1 MQQPSSFPPPQG
13 PPSDPP
19 TGTGAPQGPP
29 RSHIKLWGAVA
40 AVVSAIAGVASAVAA
55 FTGGSSVPDRS
66 PSAQVTVTVA
76 PPPAG
81 GSAQQVPPAAGA
93 SATNAAAEG
102 VRWSGSIVLGLEGI
116 DLTQSPPRKGS
127 ASFIRPA
134 AARSGSN
141 GMMVKGTVALWTGTG
156 APTAQGCKDLLLTQS
171 RDEVDV
177 AAGDVVCLAEGSSPV
192 AALKVTAT
200 HYDRGAYGELDGE
213 LTVWSLRLNR

>member
-1 MQQPSSFPPPQG
+1 M
-13 PPSDPP
+13 
-19 TGTGAPQGPP
+19 
-29 RSHIKLWGAVA
+29 
-40 AVVSAIAGVASAVAA
+40 AA
-55 FTGGSSVPDRS
+55 FTGGPSGPDRA

-81 GSAQQVPPAAGA
+81 GSAQQVPPAGA

-102 VRWSGSIVLGLEGI
+102 VRWSGPIVLGLEGI

-127 ASFIRPA
+127 PPFTRPA

-141 GMMVKGTVALWTGTG
+141 GMMVKGTVALWTGNG

-171 RDEVDV
+171 RDEADV

-200 HYDRGAYGELDGE
+200 HYDRGGYGELDGE